1 MSGVPSFVS
10 GFSIILRQVAKQG
23 AILFLEYHLGFK
35 SVGDSNNSKHTT
47 GIP

>member
-23 AILFLEYHLGFK
+23 AILFLEISSWFQ
-35 SVGDSNNSKHTT
+35 
-47 GIP
+47 ICW